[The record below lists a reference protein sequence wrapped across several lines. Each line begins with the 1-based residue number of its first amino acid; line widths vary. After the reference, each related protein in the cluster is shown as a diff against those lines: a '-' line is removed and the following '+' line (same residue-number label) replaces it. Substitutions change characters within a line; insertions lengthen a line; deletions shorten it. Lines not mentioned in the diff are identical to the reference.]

1 MLVLGLESTCDET
14 SWALVE
20 DGKTILSH
28 TIASQS
34 DLHAIYGGVV
44 PEVACRRHIDV
55 LIPLLHKTLQNANR
69 TLRDL
74 DLIACA
80 MGPGLVGAL
89 FIGATAAKTLSIAL
103 QKPFVAVHH
112 IQAHLFAASIT
123 SCPDE
128 LNGQLGLIVSGGH
141 TLLVR
146 ICPFCEYQILAQTVD
161 DAIGES
167 FDKVAVML
175 GLSYPG
181 GHKIEELAL
190 KGDPRAFPFKAAK
203 LKNKTLDV
211 SYSGLKTA
219 VQHSIFQLGGAGQ
232 LNYRQKCDIAA
243 SFQRAAI
250 ETITSRIAEF
260 IKLCPPSLSPERL
273 FLGGGVARNQALRTA
288 LKTSLPSLELVAP
301 SLELCSDNAAMIA
314 ALGYHRYRQNPIG
327 DLTHPVKPKWS
338 LASSTKNAM

>member
-20 DGKTILSH
+20 DGKTLLSH

-34 DLHAIYGGVV
+34 DLHAVYGGVV

-55 LIPLLHKTLQNANR
+55 LIPLLHQTLQIANR
-69 TLRDL
+69 NLCDL

-112 IQAHLFAASIT
+112 IEAHLFAAGMPF
-123 SCPDE
+123 CPDTYY
-128 LNGQLGLIVSGGH
+128 GQLGLIVSGGH

-146 ICPFCEYQILAQTVD
+146 IYQLGEYQILAQTVD

-219 VQHSIFQLGGAGQ
+219 VQHVIVQLGGVDQ
-232 LNYRQKCDIAA
+232 LNHKQKCDIAA

-250 ETITSRIAEF
+250 ETITARVVEF
-260 IKLCPPSLSPERL
+260 THHCPQASSLQRL
-273 FLGGGVARNQALRTA
+273 FLGGGVARNLALRAA
-288 LKTSLPSLELVAP
+288 LKTRLPNLKLVAP
-301 SLELCSDNAAMIA
+301 SPELCSDNAAMIA
-314 ALGYHRYRQNPIG
+314 ALGYHRYRQNSVS
-327 DLTHPVKPKWS
+327 DLQHPVKPKWS
-338 LASSTKNAM
+338 LALSLKKAL